1 MEKSVGGNKWLH
13 LQTNK
18 VVKHQ
23 NLTKMPITM
32 SIIKQVHALT
42 TLDDMPQGLRIK
54 KWAKNLIFDSALI
67 SGVDYYEEEFDNDK
81 YNKEL

>member
-32 SIIKQVHALT
+32 SIIKQIHALT
-42 TLDDMPQGLRIK
+42 TLDDMPQGFYGDTPR
-54 KWAKNLIFDSALI
+54 S
-67 SGVDYYEEEFDNDK
+67 EERRVSP
-81 YNKEL
+81 